1 MFGLTNL
8 MSMFSQDVEDEPEID
23 RHQNRRRR
31 LVGMVRRSET
41 QQASTIEPGTD
52 PSRREEAVRFVAI
65 ANRRLGLVDLGID
78 ERSVAKLDAYLDAT
92 PMESPSAL
100 DRCQSSI
107 ASWLGEVARRAHGLA
122 WDGDLVTD
130 GRVAFDPA
138 AAVRARLGADRTGL
152 AQSLDHALAV
162 SAMRSAA

>member
-78 ERSVAKLDAYLDAT
+78 ASFSRPHTSNDNPYSESQFKTLKYRPDFPARFDSIEHARAFCQRS
-92 PMESPSAL
+92 SPGTTV
-100 DRCQSSI
+100 SI
-107 ASWLGEVARRAHGLA
+107 AIPG
-122 WDGDLVTD
+122 
-130 GRVAFDPA
+130 
-138 AAVRARLGADRTGL
+138 
-152 AQSLDHALAV
+152 
-162 SAMRSAA
+162 